1 MIVAK
6 KSKKKVEGKQEQHFD
21 SEKVFLRLRSLS
33 QVK

>member
-21 SEKVFLRLRSLS
+21 SEKSTFYVYE
-33 QVK
+33 VYHK